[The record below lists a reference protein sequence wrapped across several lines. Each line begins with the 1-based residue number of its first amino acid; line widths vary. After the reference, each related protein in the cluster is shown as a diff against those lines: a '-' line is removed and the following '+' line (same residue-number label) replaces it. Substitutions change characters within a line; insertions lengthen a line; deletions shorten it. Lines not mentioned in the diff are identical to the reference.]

1 MQMTNPATDRGLA
14 LVTGASVGIGEAVT
28 RRLVADGWRVIA
40 AARRLDKLEALAREL
55 GPRVRPF
62 ALDVGDRAAVAALV
76 QALPEGWR
84 EVDLLVNNAGLALG
98 LGPAQKADLDDW
110 ETMVS
115 ANVSG
120 LMRCTHALLP
130 GMVARGRG
138 HIVNIGSIAA
148 EYPYPGGNVYGATKA
163 FVRQLTRGLKAD
175 LAGTPVRSSVIEP
188 GLVAGSE
195 FSNVRFKGDDE
206 RAAAVYAGTEPLMPA
221 DIADAVAWVA
231 NQPPHVNVT
240 LLQLMPTCQSPGPAL
255 IHRRA

>member
-1 MQMTNPATDRGLA
+1 MTSTPADRGLA

-40 AARRLDKLEALAREL
+40 AARRLDKLEALASEL
-55 GPRVRPF
+55 GQRVLPF
-62 ALDVGDRAAVAALV
+62 ALDVGDRAAVAALP
-76 QALPEGWR
+76 QTLPEGWR

-98 LGPAQKADLDDW
+98 LGPAQKVDLEDW
-110 ETMVS
+110 ESMVS

-138 HIVNIGSIAA
+138 HVVNIGSIAG

-163 FVRQLTRGLKAD
+163 FVRQLTKGLKAD
-175 LAGTPVRSSVIEP
+175 LVGTPVRSTVIEP

-195 FSNVRFKGDDE
+195 FSNVRFKGDDA

-240 LLQLMPTCQSPGPAL
+240 VVQLMPVCQSPGPAI
-255 IHRRA
+255 IHRS